1 MVEPSGPGEIS
12 SIGDAVMRAG
22 YWVFDLDNGQ
32 ISVAQAN
39 IEASSSDIVKVLKGV
54 DGLSRAVQRHFV
66 GDRVSPSGDHMLAIG
81 PNPSFTSSLERRFDD
96 AAATVEMSKA
106 SAP

>member
-1 MVEPSGPGEIS
+1 
-12 SIGDAVMRAG
+12 MRAG

-66 GDRVSPSGDHMLAIG
+66 GDRVSASGDHMLAIG